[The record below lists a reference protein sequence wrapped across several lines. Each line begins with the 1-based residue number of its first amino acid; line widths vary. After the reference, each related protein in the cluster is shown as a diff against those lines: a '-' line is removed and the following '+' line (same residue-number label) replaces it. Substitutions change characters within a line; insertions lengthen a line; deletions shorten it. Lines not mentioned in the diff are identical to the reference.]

1 MNTIIAYLRAR
12 LAEVVLWATS
22 SAARLGGKTLAWGGL
37 ALAGVILLSVN
48 LISSITLRGIKAD
61 LTEDRLYTISAG
73 THTVLTAIDE
83 PIKVRVY
90 FSRKLGEAAPS
101 HGRYFERIRALLEQY
116 RDISSGKLELEVF
129 DPEPFSDAEDR
140 AVAAGLRGVRYNAEG
155 EVGYFGLVANN
166 ATDNQEVITF
176 FQPDRESFVE
186 YDVTKLVHTLTNPK
200 KRVVGLMTSLPIDG
214 GKAPSMMANPQMPQ
228 EQPTPPWLIMDQIRE
243 FFEVQKID
251 QSVSEIP
258 SGIDVLMVAQ
268 PTQLTPKAAYAID
281 QYALKGGKVLAFID
295 PIGEAA
301 QFQLMQ
307 QTGQG
312 RSELAKLLKAWGVG
326 FDGSKVAADIAH
338 ARRVQFGGR
347 GGGQGMVTE
356 FVAWL
361 GLDRTNIDERDV
373 LSSGIS
379 TLNLAS
385 AGILTPVDGSTTS
398 VTPILKTSSN
408 AMEISSQ
415 KVGMGADPLSLLRSY
430 QAGGKPLTLAARI
443 SGDAKSAFPDGEP
456 SEEKKDQ
463 EKKDDGKNAATPGAA
478 EKSQTVKPDG
488 TKPEVPKQISAK
500 HLASGRVNA
509 IVVADTDLLADQF
522 WVEPRQMLGQDVVI
536 PTANNASFVVGALEN
551 LTGSDALI
559 ALRGRGIKERP
570 FTLVESIRRSSEKE
584 FREKEQALTEKLK
597 SLEQD
602 LTKLQSSGAEGA
614 VILSDAERQAVDK
627 AKAEMLA
634 TRRELRNVKLALRQS
649 IDRLDGWLKF
659 ANIALIPLAIAFGG
673 ASFAYWRKRKLAT

>member
-1 MNTIIAYLRAR
+1 MNTIIASFRAR
-12 LAEVVLWATS
+12 LAEVVRWATS

-73 THTVLTAIDE
+73 TRTVLTAIDE

-101 HGRYFERIRALLEQY
+101 YGRYFERIRAVLEQY
-116 RDISSGKLELEVF
+116 RDISGGKLELEIL

-166 ATDNQEVITF
+166 ATDNQEVISF
-176 FQPDRESFVE
+176 FQPDRETFVE

-200 KRVVGLMTSLPIDG
+200 KRIVGLMTSLPIDG

-251 QSVSEIP
+251 QSVTEIP
-258 SGIDVLMVAQ
+258 SGTDVLLIAQ

-295 PIGEAA
+295 PLGEAA

-312 RSELAKLLKAWGVG
+312 RSELAKLLKAWGIG

-347 GGGQGMVTE
+347 SGGQGMVTE

-385 AGILTPVDGSTTS
+385 AGILTPVDGSTTT

-415 KVGMGADPLSLLRSY
+415 KVGIGADPLSLLRSY
-430 QAGGKPLTLAARI
+430 QAGGKPLTLAARV
-443 SGDAKSAFPDGEP
+443 SGDAKSAFPNGEP
-456 SEEKKDQ
+456 SEEKKDH
-463 EKKDDGKNAATPGAA
+463 EKKESNKDAATPGA
-478 EKSQTVKPDG
+478 EKMEAAKSEG
-488 TKPEVPKQISAK
+488 TKPEVSKQTSAK
-500 HLASGRVNA
+500 HLASGRINA

-570 FTLVESIRRSSEKE
+570 FTLIESIRRSSEKE

-614 VILSDAERQAVDK
+614 AILSDAERQAVDK

-673 ASFAYWRKRKLAT
+673 ASFAFWRKHKQAT